1 MTLVLKTYHPF
12 PCPQVFCRLFG
23 NLAIYLYLYR
33 RSDAVRQCN
42 KPDCAGHH
50 KMLHCIPTPCQS
62 TSLSTMRH
70 LVTQN
75 CRFAYCITL
84 SFCYLCSNKF
94 RHASRRTAYQGGTF
108 ALYGFMEYTK
118 QPIDYPQQIQML
130 KERGLMIDDEKRA
143 LEQLRIISYFRL
155 ANYLRPMEQDKVT
168 HIFKPNSTFEN
179 ALDLNEKKS
188 SCHKHKNNINVIK
201 STTIVWIGSETK

>member
-1 MTLVLKTYHPF
+1 
-12 PCPQVFCRLFG
+12 
-23 NLAIYLYLYR
+23 
-33 RSDAVRQCN
+33 
-42 KPDCAGHH
+42 
-50 KMLHCIPTPCQS
+50 MLHCIPTPCQS

-118 QPIDYPQQIQML
+118 QPIDYPQQIQMM
-130 KERGLMIDDEKRA
+130 KERGLM
-143 LEQLRIISYFRL
+143 F
-155 ANYLRPMEQDKVT
+155 
-168 HIFKPNSTFEN
+168 NSTQLLKTIDMRNFSLTFVISFSFRQRVN
-179 ALDLNEKKS
+179 VTLFFQFVIVKQVALS
-188 SCHKHKNNINVIK
+188 VAIA
-201 STTIVWIGSETK
+201 